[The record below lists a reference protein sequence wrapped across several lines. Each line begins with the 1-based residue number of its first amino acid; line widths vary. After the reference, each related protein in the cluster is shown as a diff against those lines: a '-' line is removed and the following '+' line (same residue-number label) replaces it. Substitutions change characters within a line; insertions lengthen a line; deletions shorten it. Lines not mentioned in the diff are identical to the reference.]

1 MNPYKVLNS
10 LGILFVGYMP
20 AAWREPNL
28 RTYGA
33 YRIGFLIATKPARL
47 WRLMDFVPFLSTKPA
62 QLRCLQTILPC
73 NITTLQL
80 LNF

>member
-47 WRLMDFVPFLSTKPA
+47 WRLMDFVPFFIYQTGAATLLTNHFA
-62 QLRCLQTILPC
+62 LQC
-73 NITTLQL
+73 HNATTP
-80 LNF
+80 